1 MNVDTRTYENEDG
14 ISILLPAFDHLVV
27 FILCNVGV
35 YGEEFPRAIT
45 EFRFPLGGLVR
56 CRLGLKVA
64 VAIYYRH
71 YEIGE
76 DRSNLR
82 VIHTWVVPRLWILAN
97 RLRHWRD
104 VRCVGFRVV
113 LL

>member
-1 MNVDTRTYENEDG
+1 MSADTRTHKNEDG
-14 ISILLPAFDHLVV
+14 ISILLPAFDHLLV

-35 YGEEFPRAIT
+35 YGEELSRAVT
-45 EFRFPLGGLVR
+45 KAGFPLQWLTR

-82 VIHTWVVPRLWILAN
+82 VIHLGLFPASGS
-97 RLRHWRD
+97 WRID
-104 VRCVGFRVV
+104 
-113 LL
+113 